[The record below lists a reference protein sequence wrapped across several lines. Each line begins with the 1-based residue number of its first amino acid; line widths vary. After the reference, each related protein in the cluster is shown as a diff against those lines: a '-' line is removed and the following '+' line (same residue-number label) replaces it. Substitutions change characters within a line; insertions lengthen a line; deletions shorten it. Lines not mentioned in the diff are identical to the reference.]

1 MSFCQ
6 VLNLNQFAQS
16 KYPHDRLFQAWVLLC
31 LTPTYSHSRHSRH
44 MFSIPCHLSYHSPH
58 RMCNSHLYSKLD
70 IVRIISRVVHLIL
83 IAFRTSLRAYLIALQ
98 TIYFCVVPSKFC
110 RMSHVF
116 ILILTCSRRNSCG
129 LKAPDCM
136 RNEQETRPE
145 EK

>member
-44 MFSIPCHLSYHSPH
+44 MFSIPYHLSYRSPH
-58 RMCNSHLYSKLD
+58 LMCNPHLYSKLD

-83 IAFRTSLRAYLIALQ
+83 IAFRTSLRGISDRSSDYLFLHRTFEILPDVP
-98 TIYFCVVPSKFC
+98 CVHSGT
-110 RMSHVF
+110 H
-116 ILILTCSRRNSCG
+116 TCSQRNSCG
-129 LKAPDCM
+129 FKAQTCM
-136 RNEQETRPE
+136 RNE
-145 EK
+145 